1 MYNIKVL
8 VILLVVFFLGHGC
21 LQEKA
26 NTAFLIESHTPE
38 IQLDG
43 IIEESEW
50 SVASILTNLH
60 SPWVPEK
67 LDSTIFRCYI
77 SENYFNFCF
86 EVVDRT
92 ITVLKYEDEM
102 SVAKGGRVE
111 LFFSSTSNLS
121 RYYCMEINPYGHVL
135 DYKAEFY
142 RNFDNI
148 WNFIDL
154 AINSTLTHNGY
165 IVEGRIP
172 ILELNKLDIDL
183 SNGFYFGVFRA
194 DFTEENKDSVIWHT
208 WQKPISKEP
217 DFHISSAFGKSKIN
231 D

>member
-92 ITVLKYEDEM
+92 ILPSSLILKFN
-102 SVAKGGRVE
+102 AGH
-111 LFFSSTSNLS
+111 SSSIAGNQLLAVIILS
-121 RYYCMEINPYGHVL
+121 SSS
-135 DYKAEFY
+135 
-142 RNFDNI
+142 
-148 WNFIDL
+148 FI
-154 AINSTLTHNGY
+154 
-165 IVEGRIP
+165 
-172 ILELNKLDIDL
+172 
-183 SNGFYFGVFRA
+183 
-194 DFTEENKDSVIWHT
+194 
-208 WQKPISKEP
+208 
-217 DFHISSAFGKSKIN
+217 
-231 D
+231 